1 MFRFLTLLLL
11 LAGSLA
17 ANTFTASTHSQGGSS
32 CSHVDFPDPTSCDSG
47 SGGPGFVGQATA
59 SAGFGLNSMA
69 FAIITVYAECHFG
82 NDCHNQGGTAD
93 VELDL
98 AIHGLAGEPG
108 LVEIAHLNVGNVI
121 VSADTA
127 VTGLT
132 VFAPFP
138 GPHSGTV
145 YNFIYEQ
152 SFHVS
157 AIAHGGCSEC
167 GDSQFPFRGS
177 ARVISPFYVYDLNMN
192 LRETIISPLDAQA
205 APEPKPGSLALSAG
219 LLFMAWRK
227 FSS

>member
-1 MFRFLTLLLL
+1 
-11 LAGSLA
+11 
-17 ANTFTASTHSQGGSS
+17 
-32 CSHVDFPDPTSCDSG
+32 
-47 SGGPGFVGQATA
+47 
-59 SAGFGLNSMA
+59 
-69 FAIITVYAECHFG
+69 
-82 NDCHNQGGTAD
+82 
-93 VELDL
+93 LDL

-205 APEPKPGSLALSAG
+205 APEPKPGSLALHLGVILAVDG
-219 LLFMAWRK
+219 LDLGGGDGGNGDAPRAACGAVLDGHRLDAEN
-227 FSS
+227 FSDERREYGRMPASLAAETDLWAR